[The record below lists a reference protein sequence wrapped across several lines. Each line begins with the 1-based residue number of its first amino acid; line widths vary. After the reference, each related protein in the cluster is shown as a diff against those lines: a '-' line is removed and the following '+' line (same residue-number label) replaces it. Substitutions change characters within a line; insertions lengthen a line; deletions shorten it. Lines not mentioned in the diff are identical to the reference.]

1 MSTPC
6 EDMYGMPSGFT
17 AILLQFSFAYW
28 MTTYPITSPFAAN
41 WHVSKFGGA
50 AGGQGGQNGEEGGG
64 IVLALQ
70 SCIYMQLMM
79 ERAVNSCFIASAI
92 TMRRQ
97 Y

>member
-28 MTTYPITSPFAAN
+28 MTTYPIIAAN
-41 WHVSKFGGA
+41 WHVGKFGGA

-64 IVLALQ
+64 DSFSVAIMY
-70 SCIYMQLMM
+70 IYATHDGTCGQLMFHCISHNN
-79 ERAVNSCFIASAI
+79 A
-92 TMRRQ
+92 
-97 Y
+97 